1 MIIENSSDLIRDW
14 QLLTLV
20 DGTPVAEAELING
33 NALVIS
39 PGSIALFRRPGD
51 CINPLAGGLVRSEAL
66 SEALELQSPFIEEH
80 RAGFVS
86 LTDGLALL
94 IGLNDVR
101 MYPNSN
107 DALRNQNMICELSLA
122 VD

>member
-1 MIIENSSDLIRDW
+1 MIIENSSDRIRDW
-14 QLLTLV
+14 KLLTLG
-20 DGTPVAEAELING
+20 DGTPVAEAELVNG

-51 CINPLAGGLVRSEAL
+51 CTNPLAGGLVRSEAL
-66 SEALELQSPFIEEH
+66 SEALLLQPPFIEEH
-80 RAGFVS
+80 RAGFVG

-101 MYPNSN
+101 MYPNRN